1 MSFHGLYGLSGHF
14 VLCVLAR
21 SALVFVLHSKW
32 KKQRKEKSHA
42 HCHVTHRI
50 RIFEKIFELSKV
62 SKSVAFAVP
71 EVVNISKYKEICHDN
86 FLQKNGRLGS
96 YSNLN
101 FQGGAKRKIFNC
113 FSSTFLA
120 EVT

>member
-50 RIFEKIFELSKV
+50 RIFEKIFEHSK
-62 SKSVAFAVP
+62 FQ
-71 EVVNISKYKEICHDN
+71 NRLHLLYQRGCKY
-86 FLQKNGRLGS
+86 
-96 YSNLN
+96 
-101 FQGGAKRKIFNC
+101 FQVQGD
-113 FSSTFLA
+113 LP
-120 EVT
+120 